1 VFVVGMRE
9 KEGKFFVVFIFAVA
23 LVCGESSVNINDT
36 IFFKLDNF
44 SILFSYFSASL
55 EQNERKRARV
65 RRKMAWWLKKRFRVE
80 I

>member
-1 VFVVGMRE
+1 VFVVGMRG
-9 KEGKFFVVFIFAVA
+9 KEGKFFVVFIFAFA

-55 EQNERKRARV
+55 EQNEMKAG
-65 RRKMAWWLKKRFRVE
+65 KSEKKYGMVVE
-80 I
+80 EAL

>member
-1 VFVVGMRE
+1 VFVVGMRG

-44 SILFSYFSASL
+44 SILFSYFSASK
-55 EQNERKRARV
+55 EQNEMKAGESERKFGMV
-65 RRKMAWWLKKRFRVE
+65 VE
-80 I
+80 EALC